1 MPHLSSAPH
10 SVVIFTAFPDPSPV
24 LFYPCVPFPCT
35 QPFSPCSHCH
45 FITPLPRSSFLPSPF
60 LPACDPICFLE
71 NTISL
76 IESQNG
82 LGWKGT
88 QSPLGPHPCRGQ
100 VCHLPAQL
108 PRASSNLVLSASRD
122 GAPQLLW
129 ATHLMLQGCLRPGS
143 WKTGLFL
150 EVILQHHMKAF

>member
-71 NTISL
+71 NTIPL

-82 LGWKGT
+82 WVERDPKAP
-88 QSPLGPHPCRGQ
+88 QPHPCHELAAPQQLR
-100 VCHLPAQL
+100 L
-108 PRASSNLVLSASRD
+108 PRARFMASDTSKGGQPVPRPRHLLSKFYLHSF
-122 GAPQLLW
+122 
-129 ATHLMLQGCLRPGS
+129 PGS
-143 WKTGLFL
+143 FQSVQWQNKGQWAQTGT
-150 EVILQHHMKAF
+150 